1 MSKLTAEIER
11 LRFDLEKAT
20 ESRKQAQNDLYDAR
34 ERFQKELLRR
44 TGEIS
49 RLLKERDGCEP
60 FGYFRPEPFGWTD
73 CAQDDE
79 GAIPLYTAPQKREP
93 DELCKSCAPV
103 CRGGVGCLA
112 GMPPAEKIAIVAF
125 DRPQTKRKPLS
136 DEQINQIRRAIPFDE
151 EDRPDPWDF
160 SQGFRAAEKAH
171 GIEGQS

>member
-44 TGEIS
+44 TGEVS
-49 RLLKERDGCEP
+49 RLLKEREGCEP

-73 CAQDDE
+73 CAPDDE
-79 GAIPLYTAPQKREP
+79 GAIPLYTAPQKREQ

-103 CRGGVGCLA
+103 CRGGAGCLA
-112 GMPPAEKIAIVAF
+112 GMPPAEKVSIVAF
-125 DRPQTKRKPLS
+125 DRPQPKRKPLS
-136 DEQINQIRRAIPFDE
+136 DEQIAQILR
-151 EDRPDPWDF
+151 DRPEDAQWSWDF
-160 SQGFRAAEKAH
+160 LEGFRAAERAH
-171 GIEGQS
+171 GIGGQS